1 MATQFPITAVAA
13 SLPVSQIHNSEYGS
27 RSALASV
34 TGRWLHLRNINNT
47 SAHDQQH
54 QGVDSSSD
62 VSESGYNEEAQV
74 CNLH

>member
-1 MATQFPITAVAA
+1 MAAQFSITAVAA

-34 TGRWLHLRNINNT
+34 TGKWLHLRNINNT
-47 SAHDQQH
+47 SAQQH
-54 QGVDSSSD
+54 QDVDSSSD
-62 VSESGYNEEAQV
+62 VSESDYNKEAQV

>member
-13 SLPVSQIHNSEYGS
+13 SLPVSQIHNSECGS

-34 TGRWLHLRNINNT
+34 TGRWSHLRNINNT
-47 SAHDQQH
+47 SAQQH
-54 QGVDSSSD
+54 QDVDSSSD
-62 VSESGYNEEAQV
+62 VSESGYNAEVQV